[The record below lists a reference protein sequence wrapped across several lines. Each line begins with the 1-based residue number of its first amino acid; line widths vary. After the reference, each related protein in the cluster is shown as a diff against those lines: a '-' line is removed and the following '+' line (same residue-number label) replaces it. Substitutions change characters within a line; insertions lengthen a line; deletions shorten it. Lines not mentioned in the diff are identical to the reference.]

1 MSSESTGANGG
12 LALAAKIWGRLIKAL
27 SAADRKRLA
36 WATVAIVLGSMTT
49 AAVPVIV
56 GTFVDAVF
64 QDGTLA
70 GLGDA
75 IWPMTLLLLAYA
87 FISAMEVAKH
97 QLVHTVTTGFESD
110 ARQKIYG
117 HLLRWDLKRF
127 REGSDGAIYGRANR
141 SVEGAAKL
149 IKLGA
154 ADLAPALL
162 VAIFAVVL
170 AWIKYGWLGAVMS
183 MVIPT
188 GFGLVFWQIH
198 SQNGIR
204 VALNSAKERIDG
216 SVGAW
221 LAMLKVIRTSGT
233 EGYFD
238 RRVGDEC
245 DRLRRTELRHHI
257 AMSLFDAGKAVNEAF
272 WLVVCLVVTI
282 TMGASRS
289 AGDLAGEVLLY
300 LAITKP
306 LRELHRV
313 FDESSE
319 AALQADNLLND
330 LDVPYDISFADR
342 AAVTDRTAT
351 PLAAEDAIVFDN
363 VTFSYDGAPKPTLDG
378 LSTRIKAGERVGIVG
393 SSGGGKSTM
402 LDLLARLHHGHS
414 GEVLL
419 QGRPVEEI
427 GRSELVT
434 ILGYVSQEP
443 SLFPGTIRENL
454 LLGREN
460 VNDTDLDDA
469 CRRAN
474 ILGEIHALPN
484 GYDTTVAQRGSNVS
498 GGQRQRLCIAR
509 ALLATPPVMLLDE
522 PTSALDGPSQAVVQ
536 QAIDELYGVTMLVV
550 AHRLSTLRTMDRIIV
565 LHEGRVV
572 QDGRYDQLSEEEGYF
587 AQMLESERW
596 NAA

>member
-87 FISAMEVAKH
+87 FISAMDVAKH

>member
-110 ARQKIYG
+110 ARQRIYG

-342 AAVTDRTAT
+342 AAVTDRPAT
-351 PLAAEDAIVFDN
+351 PLVAEDAIVFDN

>member
-110 ARQKIYG
+110 ARQRIYG

>member
-1 MSSESTGANGG
+1 MSGEKTEAYGG
-12 LALAAKIWGRLIKAL
+12 LALAVKIWGRLIKVL
-27 SAADRKRLA
+27 SRADRKRLA
-36 WATVAIVLGSMTT
+36 WAAVAMIFGSMTT

-64 QDGTLA
+64 KSGRLV

-75 IWPMTLLLLAYA
+75 VWPMILLLAAYG

-110 ARQKIYG
+110 ARQRIYG

-141 SVEGAAKL
+141 SVEGAVKL

-154 ADLAPALL
+154 ADLLPGLL
-162 VAIFAVVL
+162 VAIFAVAL

-204 VALNSAKERIDG
+204 VMLNDAKERIDG

-245 DRLRRTELRHHI
+245 DGLRRTELRHHI
-257 AMSLFDAGKAVNEAF
+257 AMSLFDAGKAVNEAL
-272 WLVVCLVVTI
+272 WLVACLIVTI
-282 TMGASRS
+282 AVGASHS

-330 LDVPYDISFADR
+330 LDVPFDASFAEEGTV
-342 AAVTDRTAT
+342 AAGAPTLRV
-351 PLAAEDAIVFDN
+351 AEDAVVFDS
-363 VTFSYDGAPKPTLDG
+363 VTFRYDGAPKPTLDG

-393 SSGGGKSTM
+393 SSGGGKSTL

-414 GEVLL
+414 GEVRLH
-419 QGRPVEEI
+419 GRPVQEI
-427 GRSELVT
+427 ERSELVK
-434 ILGYVSQEP
+434 ILGYVGQEP

-454 LLGREN
+454 ILGRPGI
-460 VNDTDLDDA
+460 DDADLDDA

-474 ILGEIHALPN
+474 ILSEIQALPN
-484 GYDTTVAQRGSNVS
+484 GYETVVSQRGANLS

-509 ALLATPPVMLLDE
+509 ALLETPPVMLLDE

-536 QAIDELYGVTMLVV
+536 RAIDGLDGVTMLVV
-550 AHRLSTLRTMDRIIV
+550 AHRLSTLKTMDRIIV
-565 LHEGRVV
+565 LHEGKVV
-572 QDGRYDQLSEEEGYF
+572 QDGPYRQLEQEDGYF

-596 NAA
+596 SAA

>member
-87 FISAMEVAKH
+87 FISAMDVAKH

-363 VTFSYDGAPKPTLDG
+363 VTFS
-378 LSTRIKAGERVGIVG
+378 
-393 SSGGGKSTM
+393 
-402 LDLLARLHHGHS
+402 
-414 GEVLL
+414 
-419 QGRPVEEI
+419 
-427 GRSELVT
+427 
-434 ILGYVSQEP
+434 
-443 SLFPGTIRENL
+443 
-454 LLGREN
+454 
-460 VNDTDLDDA
+460 
-469 CRRAN
+469 
-474 ILGEIHALPN
+474 
-484 GYDTTVAQRGSNVS
+484 
-498 GGQRQRLCIAR
+498 
-509 ALLATPPVMLLDE
+509 
-522 PTSALDGPSQAVVQ
+522 
-536 QAIDELYGVTMLVV
+536 
-550 AHRLSTLRTMDRIIV
+550 
-565 LHEGRVV
+565 
-572 QDGRYDQLSEEEGYF
+572 
-587 AQMLESERW
+587 
-596 NAA
+596 